1 VAASPQG
8 DPGAGAAPQGAPAPA
23 QGAPSQGAANPKQ
36 QMLAQLYM
44 LCKKMAQEDPTLS
57 AGMQKAAEG
66 IQEAQAAMVSQ
77 PQPTPQASQPQY

>member
-1 VAASPQG
+1 
-8 DPGAGAAPQGAPAPA
+8 
-23 QGAPSQGAANPKQ
+23 
-36 QMLAQLYM
+36 MLAQLYM